1 MYNGIGSKSLCI
13 GIGMKKKRI
22 IILACILA
30 ASVIG
35 GAGVYAEFFSNNNEN
50 QTTEKEIHGTP
61 PDYYLDPLSGKSFSF
76 YEGMDLSELEAENE
90 KENKNT
96 EEKKYTAENMPTKK
110 QLDVELIEQNP
121 ELPSGCETVALA
133 MVLKYYGFDVEKT
146 ELADK
151 YLIYSSDQNYVTGFT
166 GSPYNVHGGGCY
178 SPSMSNTANR
188 FLYVNNSSLRASY
201 AIGMDLQKLLVY
213 VANDIPVMAWSTI
226 DLKPVKKA
234 GQEKMFKDVS
244 FCWVSNEHCVVITG
258 YDLDAGTLTI
268 NDSISGIKTYSIEE
282 FEAVYNDMW
291 QMAVVIK

>member
-1 MYNGIGSKSLCI
+1 MYNGIGSISLCN
-13 GIGMKKKRI
+13 GKEMKKKYI

-30 ASVIG
+30 VSVIG
-35 GAGVYAEFFSNNNEN
+35 GAGVYAIFFSNNKET
-50 QTTEKEIHGTP
+50 QTTEKEIHGNP

-90 KENKNT
+90 KDNKNT
-96 EEKKYTAENMPTKK
+96 EEKKYTVENMPTKK

-133 MVLKYYGFDVEKT
+133 MVLNYYGFNVEKT

-166 GSPYNVHGGGCY
+166 GSPYNVQGGGCY

-188 FLYVNNSSLRASY
+188 FLYVNNSSLRANY
-201 AIGMDLQKLLVY
+201 AIGIDLQKLLVY
-213 VANDIPVMAWSTI
+213 VANDIPVMVWSTI

-234 GQEKMFKDVS
+234 GREKMFKDVN

-282 FEAVYNDMW
+282 FEAVYNEMW
-291 QMAVVIK
+291 QMAVVIE